1 MNLLERDYNWRIHQE
16 NKHIKRRIIKI
27 ESQRGWSWSGFSC
40 DDIRTIAF
48 PKWYKFIGTNTEYFH
63 RSKNYGYRK
72 RGKGNGRHGHKK
84 FNWYCSD
91 KKYYRY
97 FLRRDTN
104 KIIEEDLYYE

>member
-1 MNLLERDYNWRIHQE
+1 MKLLHRDYNWRIHQE

-27 ESQRGWSWSGFSC
+27 DSQRIRIYN
-40 DDIRTIAF
+40 DIAYKNLLSLAN
-48 PKWYKFIGTNTEYFH
+48 PKWYKYIGTEIEYFY

-72 RGKGNGRHGHKK
+72 RRKGNGRHGNKK

-97 FLRRDTN
+97 FLKRDTN
-104 KIIEEDLYYE
+104 KIIEEDL